1 MALMSRAMIVATLLA
16 ATIEPTRSTTTAI
29 PELVEAR
36 AEIARLRAQVA
47 GLSASGGAEGLDADQ
62 QVLVVRNGEVSA
74 VALNSS
80 IVAGL
85 LARTSTA
92 APTVLVSGIAVE
104 QNLVEAY
111 VLMPV
116 VLVFLGLLWFIPLS
130 KPCKKT
136 CETRKHKIYKWILL
150 ISIIVLGFAFNILY
164 TVTVN
169 EFFFD
174 CVKVVEV
181 AINKL
186 EQGLIG
192 SAALFVLIML
202 WKFKD
207 RVLEALGVENPQF
220 FVGEFRD
227 WATCW
232 SMRRFA
238 PLELFILKVEG
249 LPSSKVNTDNDIFA
263 EVSLGY
269 NVTMR
274 TRVHARA
281 GHSCV
286 FKESM
291 QLNWDPYDNE
301 AKLTLSIKNQ
311 DVLGSTTIASVQFG
325 MQQLKNLEEP
335 HPGSAE
341 GGPSSRT
348 IGWGATSGQTSTVWG
363 ASAFKTIDLIPAGKI
378 YLRFAALPPDEV

>member
-1 MALMSRAMIVATLLA
+1 MALSSRAMIAVALLA
-16 ATIEPTRSTTTAI
+16 TTIAPTLATTVS

-36 AEIARLRAQVA
+36 EEIARLRAQIA
-47 GLSASGGAEGLDADQ
+47 ILQSSGGAADVDPDQ
-62 QVLVVRNGEVSA
+62 EILVLEHGQVA
-74 VALNSS
+74 AMPLNSS
-80 IVAGL
+80 DAAEILAQTTTAG
-85 LARTSTA
+85 
-92 APTVLVSGIAVE
+92 PTVLVSGVAVK
-104 QNLVEAY
+104 QSLVEAY
-111 VLMPV
+111 VLLPI
-116 VLVFLGLLWFIPLS
+116 VLVVLGLLWAIPMS
-130 KPCKKT
+130 KPCKKI

-150 ISIIVLGFAFNILY
+150 ISIILLGVAFNILY
-164 TVTVN
+164 TVSFN

-174 CVKVVEV
+174 CVTVVEV

-186 EQGLIG
+186 QQGLIG
-192 SAALFVLIML
+192 AAALFILIML

-207 RVLEALGVENPQF
+207 RLLEALGVENPQL

-232 SMRRFA
+232 SMRRFV

-249 LPSSKVNTDNDIFA
+249 LPSCKLSTDNDIFA

-286 FKESM
+286 FKETM

-311 DVLGSTTIASVQFG
+311 DILGATTIASKQFG
-325 MQQLKNLEEP
+325 MQHLQNLEEP
-335 HPGSAE
+335 HPGSTE
-341 GGPSSRT
+341 GGVRT
-348 IGWGATSGQTSTVWG
+348 IGWGATSGQTSAVWG
-363 ASAFKTIDLIPAGKI
+363 SSAFKTIDLIPAGKI
-378 YLRFAALPPDEV
+378 YIRFAALPADEV

>member
-1 MALMSRAMIVATLLA
+1 MDPDQSILVVENGQVVAMPLNSSEAVALLA
-16 ATIEPTRSTTTAI
+16 ETTTA
-29 PELVEAR
+29 
-36 AEIARLRAQVA
+36 
-47 GLSASGGAEGLDADQ
+47 G
-62 QVLVVRNGEVSA
+62 
-74 VALNSS
+74 
-80 IVAGL
+80 
-85 LARTSTA
+85 
-92 APTVLVSGIAVE
+92 PTVLVSGIAVE
-104 QNLVEAY
+104 QSLVEAY

-116 VLVFLGLLWFIPLS
+116 VLVFLGLLWVIPMS
-130 KPCKKT
+130 KPCKRT

-150 ISIIVLGFAFNILY
+150 ISIVVLGFSFHVLY
-164 TVTVN
+164 TVSFN
-169 EFFFD
+169 EFFFA
-174 CVKVVEV
+174 CVRVVEV

-186 EQGLIG
+186 QQGLIG
-192 SAALFVLIML
+192 SAALFILVML

-207 RVLEALGVENPQF
+207 RLLEAIGVENPQF
-220 FVGEFRD
+220 FLGEFRD

-238 PLELFILKVEG
+238 PLELFILKAEG
-249 LPSSKVNTDNDIFA
+249 LPSSKLSTDNDIFC

-274 TRVHARA
+274 TRVHSRA
-281 GHSCV
+281 GHSCI
-286 FKESM
+286 FKETM

-335 HPGSAE
+335 HPGQAE
-341 GGPSSRT
+341 GGVRT
-348 IGWGATSGQTSTVWG
+348 IGWGATSGQTSAVWG

-378 YLRFAALPPDEV
+378 YLRFAALPSDEV